1 MGLGL
6 YGTGWVLCLGL
17 DPYGAEWALC
27 MGPGLCGAAWELSLG
42 LDLCRAAWELCMRL
56 GSNGAGWVLCMG
68 PCRAGWELCM
78 GHAQTVTVLYCSSCL
93 VASVYLPLLA
103 ILQLLALLGYLE
115 EQLQLL
121 WLWLHCRRALWRS
134 HPGPGA
140 QGQVGCWGTTL
151 IPPSGIASAWSLGPS
166 ECHQGMWGFRP
177 CWCCPGSQK
186 TTHCGQGCAAC

>member
-1 MGLGL
+1 MSRM
-6 YGTGWVLCLGL
+6 
-17 DPYGAEWALC
+17 GAEPGAGFVQSR
-27 MGPGLCGAAWELSLG
+27 MGAVHGTWSVWNRMGAVPGAGSIWSRMGTVHGTWSMWSSMGAEPGAGSVQSSMG
-42 LDLCRAAWELCMRL
+42 AVHGL

-140 QGQVGCWGTTL
+140 QGQVGCWGTAL
-151 IPPSGIASAWSLGPS
+151 IPPHWD
-166 ECHQGMWGFRP
+166 
-177 CWCCPGSQK
+177 SQCLV
-186 TTHCGQGCAAC
+186 TGAC

>member
-1 MGLGL
+1 MLSLGLDLYRAGWELCMGLGL

-42 LDLCRAAWELCMRL
+42 LDLCRAAWELCMGL

-140 QGQVGCWGTTL
+140 QGQVGCWGTAL
-151 IPPSGIASAWSLGPS
+151 KIGRASCR
-166 ECHQGMWGFRP
+166 ERV
-177 CWCCPGSQK
+177 
-186 TTHCGQGCAAC
+186 

>member
-1 MGLGL
+1 MLSLELDL
-6 YGTGWVLCLGL
+6 YRAGWELCMGL

-42 LDLCRAAWELCMRL
+42 LDLCRAAWELCMGL

-121 WLWLHCRRALWRS
+121 CLCVLRMSR
-134 HPGPGA
+134 GFY
-140 QGQVGCWGTTL
+140 QGLMLNLVML
-151 IPPSGIASAWSLGPS
+151 YA
-166 ECHQGMWGFRP
+166 
-177 CWCCPGSQK
+177 GSQILSWDVCCVIPAQNWFCSGDMC
-186 TTHCGQGCAAC
+186 TQMQNLD